1 MSDVDRGAVDTYVL
15 NFGGVCDPVKAIAAA
30 RKVPRGTKNGSATS
44 AAAADA
50 ATTAAAAATNNST
63 ANITAMDTADSKTTT
78 TTMKGDAAS
87 GVENSELIVGD
98 ISE

>member
-30 RKVPRGTKNGSATS
+30 RKVPRGTKNG
-44 AAAADA
+44 A